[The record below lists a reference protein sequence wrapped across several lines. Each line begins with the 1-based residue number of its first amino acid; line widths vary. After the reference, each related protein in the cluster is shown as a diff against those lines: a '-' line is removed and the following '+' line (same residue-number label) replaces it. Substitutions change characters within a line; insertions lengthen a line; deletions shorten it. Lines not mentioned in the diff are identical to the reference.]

1 MQNYLISEAIGDIAG
16 SAYEGKTR
24 RIKDYNKVKMFSSR
38 AHFTDDTVLTFACAE
53 AFIDGLDMTMNLWK
67 CANEHRHAG
76 FSSKFKL
83 WMSSHKPQ
91 PYRSLGNGSAM
102 RCSSAGWLAKSEKD
116 CIRMATET
124 AAPTHNHPEGI
135 KGAQCI
141 ALCTWYLAN
150 HRNMEEAKNMAD
162 DICKGMYGSEYARN
176 LIKPGVRDETCQG
189 CVPLAVHIFV
199 KSKTFEDAI
208 RLAVSYGGDCDTLG
222 AIVGSLAGAFY
233 EIPMDIRDWALSH
246 LPHDMLRVY
255 KDFERRFC
263 FR

>member
-1 MQNYLISEAIGDIAG
+1 MLGTIIGDIVG
-16 SAYEGKTR
+16 STYEFNNTR
-24 RIKDYNKVKMFSSR
+24 DYDFAFFAKGSS
-38 AHFTDDTVLTFACAE
+38 FTDDTVCAIAVADAVMKSITYSE
-53 AFIDGLDMTMNLWK
+53 SILKWCQKYPDCDYGGM
-67 CANEHRHAG
+67 
-76 FSSKFKL
+76 FSKWL
-83 WMSSHKPQ
+83 SSHYHKP
-91 PYRSLGNGSAM
+91 YNSFGNGAAM
-102 RCSSAGWLAKSEKD
+102 RVGPIGWAFLKSTDVLEEAQKSAEF
-116 CIRMATET
+116 
-124 AAPTHNHPEGI
+124 THNHPEGI